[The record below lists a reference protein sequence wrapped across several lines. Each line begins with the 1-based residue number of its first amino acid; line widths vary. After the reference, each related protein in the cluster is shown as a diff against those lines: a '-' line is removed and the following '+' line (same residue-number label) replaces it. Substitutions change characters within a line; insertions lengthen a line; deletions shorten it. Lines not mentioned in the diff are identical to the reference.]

1 MYTLNKTHDPA
12 LRSWVESAQEPGC
25 DFPIQNLPY
34 AVFRRADTQEAWRG
48 GVAIGEQVLDLAVVA
63 RLGLI
68 PAHEHEAGE
77 HEAHVALQAASK
89 DTLNDFMALGP
100 RHWSALRRAVS
111 RLLQQGAAQQQALQS
126 QGLIPQSQVM

>member
-34 AVFRRADTQEAWRG
+34 AVFRRAGTQESWRG

-77 HEAHVALQAASK
+77 HAAGEHEAREHEAHVALQAASK

-100 RHWSALRRAVS
+100 RHWSALRRPVS
-111 RLLQQGAAQQQALQS
+111 PLS
-126 QGLIPQSQVM
+126 LIPL